1 MTTQNDIFKTKLN
14 INQKTSVSNVN
25 DRMIILVCLSKVS
38 TT

>member
-14 INQKTSVSNVN
+14 ISQKTSVSNVN
-25 DRMIILVCLSKVS
+25 DRMIILVCLSKAG